1 MWVPGLQMGFVLVC
15 SQTRVVTDGLGGRAV
30 SRLQTR
36 SLLSLLLP
44 LYKRLWSG
52 QVGSTSEFTTPSFPW
67 LKYFVIKKD
76 QFAGLGYSCAGTLM
90 QSSPR
95 CPLPRPGAGGGCDS
109 REENAKRS
117 SPCLAQ
123 VRPQELLQGPPCSWG
138 LWMIS
143 YPST

>member
-76 QFAGLGYSCAGTLM
+76 QFAGLGYQLCWYPDAIL
-90 QSSPR
+90 SPM
-95 CPLPRPGAGGGCDS
+95 
-109 REENAKRS
+109 
-117 SPCLAQ
+117 SPAQ
-123 VRPQELLQGPPCSWG
+123 AWCRGWL
-138 LWMIS
+138 
-143 YPST
+143 